1 MQQETTS
8 WYKQEWF
15 IVLSLLFIFPLGL
28 FLMWKF
34 SKWPSIA
41 RTIITVAISVIV
53 LASITYYGNL
63 QMIVPA
69 TSNSNNETKE
79 TTENN
84 VNDKDERNHKTA
96 VEETKTNYDSTKENT
111 KEPGKENESA
121 TRLENSALE
130 KAKSYYDDFH
140 ISKLGIYDI
149 LTSEYGEKFDKED
162 AQYAIDLIMKRMHL
176 RKQNHMPKICICL
189 MTQFTIF
196 WCLTTVKNLQNQKQ
210 NMLLSIWI
218 IKFTDELLSR
228 PIF

>member
-1 MQQETTS
+1 MVQTRMVYS
-8 WYKQEWF
+8 F
-15 IVLSLLFIFPLGL
+15 ITFIHFPLGL

-96 VEETKTNYDSTKENT
+96 VEETKLIMTPPKKILKN
-111 KEPGKENESA
+111 
-121 TRLENSALE
+121 LE
-130 KAKSYYDDFH
+130 KK
-140 ISKLGIYDI
+140 
-149 LTSEYGEKFDKED
+149 
-162 AQYAIDLIMKRMHL
+162 M
-176 RKQNHMPKICICL
+176 
-189 MTQFTIF
+189 
-196 WCLTTVKNLQNQKQ
+196 NLQHDWRTLRLKRQSHI
-210 NMLLSIWI
+210 MMI
-218 IKFTDELLSR
+218 FTCLN
-228 PIF
+228 

>member
-69 TSNSNNETKE
+69 TSISNNETKE
-79 TTENN
+79 TTENT
-84 VNDKDERNHKTA
+84 VNDKDELNHKAA
-96 VEETKTNYDSTKENT
+96 VEETK
-111 KEPGKENESA
+111 
-121 TRLENSALE
+121 
-130 KAKSYYDDFH
+130 
-140 ISKLGIYDI
+140 
-149 LTSEYGEKFDKED
+149 
-162 AQYAIDLIMKRMHL
+162 LIMTP
-176 RKQNHMPKICICL
+176 PKKIL
-189 MTQFTIF
+189 
-196 WCLTTVKNLQNQKQ
+196 KNLQKKMNLQHDWRTLHLKG
-210 NMLLSIWI
+210 
-218 IKFTDELLSR
+218 KV
-228 PIF
+228 IF

>member
-53 LASITYYGNL
+53 LASITYY
-63 QMIVPA
+63 
-69 TSNSNNETKE
+69 
-79 TTENN
+79 
-84 VNDKDERNHKTA
+84 DKDERNHKAA

-130 KAKSYYDDFH
+130 KAKSYSDDFH
-140 ISKLGIYDI
+140 MSKLGIYDI

-162 AQYAIDLIMKRMHL
+162 AQYAIDHLEGDYEKNAIEKAKSYAKDMHMS
-176 RKQNHMPKICICL
+176 NDSIYD
-189 MTQFTIF
+189 
-196 WCLTTVKNLQNQKQ
+196 
-210 NMLLSIWI
+210 LLVSNYGE
-218 IKFTDELLSR
+218 KFTESEAKYAIEHLDN
-228 PIF
+228 

>member
-41 RTIITVAISVIV
+41 RTIITVAISVIA

-79 TTENN
+79 TTENT
-84 VNDKDERNHKTA
+84 VNDKDERNHKAA
-96 VEETKTNYDSTKENT
+96 VEETKTNYDSTKEST
-111 KEPGKENESA
+111 KEPAIENESA

-130 KAKSYYDDFH
+130 KAKSYSDDFH
-140 ISKLGIYDI
+140 MSKLGIYDI

-162 AQYAIDLIMKRMHL
+162 AQYAIDHL
-176 RKQNHMPKICICL
+176 DN
-189 MTQFTIF
+189 
-196 WCLTTVKNLQNQKQ
+196 
-210 NMLLSIWI
+210 
-218 IKFTDELLSR
+218 
-228 PIF
+228 

>member
-96 VEETKTNYDSTKENT
+96 VEETKTNYDSSKENT

-140 ISKLGIYDI
+140 MSKLGIYDI

-162 AQYAIDLIMKRMHL
+162 AQYAIDHLEADYEKNALEKAKSYAKDMHMS
-176 RKQNHMPKICICL
+176 NDSIYD
-189 MTQFTIF
+189 
-196 WCLTTVKNLQNQKQ
+196 
-210 NMLLSIWI
+210 LLVSNYGE
-218 IKFTDELLSR
+218 KFTESEAKYAIEHLDN
-228 PIF
+228 

>member
-69 TSNSNNETKE
+69 TSISNNETKE
-79 TTENN
+79 TTDTS
-84 VNDKDERNHKTA
+84 VNDKDEENHKASVKETNGKYQEWFDEVTKGA
-96 VEETKTNYDSTKENT
+96 KEEE
-111 KEPGKENESA
+111 
-121 TRLENSALE
+121 
-130 KAKSYYDDFH
+130 
-140 ISKLGIYDI
+140 
-149 LTSEYGEKFDKED
+149 
-162 AQYAIDLIMKRMHL
+162 
-176 RKQNHMPKICICL
+176 
-189 MTQFTIF
+189 
-196 WCLTTVKNLQNQKQ
+196 
-210 NMLLSIWI
+210 
-218 IKFTDELLSR
+218 
-228 PIF
+228 

>member
-15 IVLSLLFIFPLGL
+15 IVLSLFIHFPLGL

-96 VEETKTNYDSTKENT
+96 VEETKLIMTPPKKILKN
-111 KEPGKENESA
+111 
-121 TRLENSALE
+121 LE
-130 KAKSYYDDFH
+130 KK
-140 ISKLGIYDI
+140 
-149 LTSEYGEKFDKED
+149 
-162 AQYAIDLIMKRMHL
+162 M
-176 RKQNHMPKICICL
+176 
-189 MTQFTIF
+189 
-196 WCLTTVKNLQNQKQ
+196 NLQHDWRTLRLKRQSHI
-210 NMLLSIWI
+210 MMI
-218 IKFTDELLSR
+218 FTCLN
-228 PIF
+228 

>member
-96 VEETKTNYDSTKENT
+96 VEETKLIMTPPKKIL
-111 KEPGKENESA
+111 KEP
-121 TRLENSALE
+121 E
-130 KAKSYYDDFH
+130 KK
-140 ISKLGIYDI
+140 
-149 LTSEYGEKFDKED
+149 
-162 AQYAIDLIMKRMHL
+162 M
-176 RKQNHMPKICICL
+176 
-189 MTQFTIF
+189 
-196 WCLTTVKNLQNQKQ
+196 NLQHDWRTLRLKRQSHI
-210 NMLLSIWI
+210 MMI
-218 IKFTDELLSR
+218 FTCLN
-228 PIF
+228 

>member
-69 TSNSNNETKE
+69 TSISNNETKE
-79 TTENN
+79 TTENT
-84 VNDKDERNHKTA
+84 VNDKDELNHKAA
-96 VEETKTNYDSTKENT
+96 VEETK
-111 KEPGKENESA
+111 
-121 TRLENSALE
+121 
-130 KAKSYYDDFH
+130 
-140 ISKLGIYDI
+140 
-149 LTSEYGEKFDKED
+149 
-162 AQYAIDLIMKRMHL
+162 LIMTP
-176 RKQNHMPKICICL
+176 PKKIL
-189 MTQFTIF
+189 
-196 WCLTTVKNLQNQKQ
+196 KNLQKKMNLQHDWRTLHLKRQ
-210 NMLLSIWI
+210 SHILMISTCLN
-218 IKFTDELLSR
+218 
-228 PIF
+228 

>member
-69 TSNSNNETKE
+69 TSISNNETKE
-79 TTENN
+79 TTENT
-84 VNDKDERNHKTA
+84 VNDKDELNHKAA

-111 KEPGKENESA
+111 KEPAKENESA

-130 KAKSYYDDFH
+130 KAKSYAKDMHMSND
-140 ISKLGIYDI
+140 SIYD
-149 LTSEYGEKFDKED
+149 LLVSNYGEKFTESEAK
-162 AQYAIDLIMKRMHL
+162 YAIEHL
-176 RKQNHMPKICICL
+176 DN
-189 MTQFTIF
+189 
-196 WCLTTVKNLQNQKQ
+196 
-210 NMLLSIWI
+210 
-218 IKFTDELLSR
+218 
-228 PIF
+228 

>member
-1 MQQETTS
+1 
-8 WYKQEWF
+8 
-15 IVLSLLFIFPLGL
+15 
-28 FLMWKF
+28 MWKF

-140 ISKLGIYDI
+140 MSKL
-149 LTSEYGEKFDKED
+149 KFDKED
-162 AQYAIDLIMKRMHL
+162 AQYAIDHLEADYEKNALEKAKSYAKDMHMS
-176 RKQNHMPKICICL
+176 NDSIYD
-189 MTQFTIF
+189 
-196 WCLTTVKNLQNQKQ
+196 
-210 NMLLSIWI
+210 LLVSNYGE
-218 IKFTDELLSR
+218 KFTESEAKYAIEHLDN
-228 PIF
+228 

>member
-63 QMIVPA
+63 QMIVPT

-96 VEETKTNYDSTKENT
+96 VEETKLIMTPPKKILKN
-111 KEPGKENESA
+111 
-121 TRLENSALE
+121 LE
-130 KAKSYYDDFH
+130 KK
-140 ISKLGIYDI
+140 
-149 LTSEYGEKFDKED
+149 
-162 AQYAIDLIMKRMHL
+162 M
-176 RKQNHMPKICICL
+176 
-189 MTQFTIF
+189 
-196 WCLTTVKNLQNQKQ
+196 NLQHDWRTLRLKRQSHI
-210 NMLLSIWI
+210 MMI
-218 IKFTDELLSR
+218 FTCLN
-228 PIF
+228 

>member
-69 TSNSNNETKE
+69 TSISNNETTE
-79 TTENN
+79 TTENT
-84 VNDKDERNHKTA
+84 VNDKDELNHKAA
-96 VEETKTNYDSTKENT
+96 VEETK
-111 KEPGKENESA
+111 
-121 TRLENSALE
+121 
-130 KAKSYYDDFH
+130 
-140 ISKLGIYDI
+140 
-149 LTSEYGEKFDKED
+149 
-162 AQYAIDLIMKRMHL
+162 LIMTP
-176 RKQNHMPKICICL
+176 PKKIL
-189 MTQFTIF
+189 
-196 WCLTTVKNLQNQKQ
+196 KNLQKKMNLQHDWRTLHLKRQ
-210 NMLLSIWI
+210 SHILMISTCLN
-218 IKFTDELLSR
+218 
-228 PIF
+228 

>member
-96 VEETKTNYDSTKENT
+96 VEETKLIMTPPKKILKN
-111 KEPGKENESA
+111 
-121 TRLENSALE
+121 LE
-130 KAKSYYDDFH
+130 KK
-140 ISKLGIYDI
+140 
-149 LTSEYGEKFDKED
+149 
-162 AQYAIDLIMKRMHL
+162 M
-176 RKQNHMPKICICL
+176 
-189 MTQFTIF
+189 
-196 WCLTTVKNLQNQKQ
+196 NLQHDWRTLRLKRQSHI
-210 NMLLSIWI
+210 MMI
-218 IKFTDELLSR
+218 FTCLN
-228 PIF
+228 